1 MKEKDVVNRIY
12 GVIAKGCSRP
22 RIDRI
27 ILCGCMLLPLS
38 AVLAY
43 SVINDGL
50 HNGICVT
57 LVLICLF
64 AVLGVMI
71 RSISLAVDIV
81 MARRAVAILF
91 SSNGEPLY
99 RLIEQ
104 PRLPVD
110 SVLRDPGVIFAMG
123 HFLKRIGY
131 DNEASEMIGIAID
144 ANPKLKSVS
153 VPETNLLLP
162 EHDLH
167 VVLEGLDAK
176 AGRSRLL
183 CMWTDIKVRKVMIG
197 GVLGILALSWLVQL
211 IKIFLR
217 TR

>member
-1 MKEKDVVNRIY
+1 MVFAIGYFLKKMGYENKASEI
-12 GVIAKGCSRP
+12 
-22 RIDRI
+22 ID
-27 ILCGCMLLPLS
+27 
-38 AVLAY
+38 
-43 SVINDGL
+43 
-50 HNGICVT
+50 
-57 LVLICLF
+57 
-64 AVLGVMI
+64 
-71 RSISLAVDIV
+71 
-81 MARRAVAILF
+81 VAI
-91 SSNGEPLY
+91 
-99 RLIEQ
+99 
-104 PRLPVD
+104 
-110 SVLRDPGVIFAMG
+110 A
-123 HFLKRIGY
+123 
-131 DNEASEMIGIAID
+131 
-144 ANPKLKSVS
+144 ANPKLKSIS